1 MSTKL
6 IFNTE
11 PRALHPVKTGLE
23 YRVDA
28 RTKNEPKRVW
38 SDVPTYKTWL
48 GSRTDDTLNRAG
60 YKAFKRENLSQEQQ
74 DEFYKLMDNVHRL
87 LAERARIDAEYSKA
101 LTALAAFGPVPPD
114 FEMQISAKV
123 REALKLRKLGDK
135 PEKEEIA

>member
-11 PRALHPVKTGLE
+11 PRHVHPVKTGLE

-48 GSRTDDTLNRAG
+48 DGRPNTSLNKQG
-60 YKAFKRENLSQEQQ
+60 YQAFKRENLSQQQQ

-87 LAERARIDAEYSKA
+87 LAERARIDHEYSKA

-123 REALKLRKLGDK
+123 REALKLRKLDGKPDLDGD
-135 PEKEEIA
+135 A